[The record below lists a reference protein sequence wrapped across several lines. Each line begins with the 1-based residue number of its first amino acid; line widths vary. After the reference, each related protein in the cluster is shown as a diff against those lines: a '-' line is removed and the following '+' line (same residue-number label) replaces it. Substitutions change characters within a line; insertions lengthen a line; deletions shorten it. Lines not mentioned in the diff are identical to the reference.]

1 LILES
6 PLNGFVIDSEYVI
19 SGNLT
24 VGTQYEVFDN
34 QIIHNA
40 VVYNPGQLFT
50 AVATTYTGVGLV
62 KYKNQKRQMTN
73 DDEYPLS
80 HTMMESI
87 ILKILTIDYKI
98 EMAQINDIRNN
109 STDTSKVLA
118 GNE

>member
-1 LILES
+1 
-6 PLNGFVIDSEYVI
+6 
-19 SGNLT
+19 
-24 VGTQYEVFDN
+24 
-34 QIIHNA
+34 
-40 VVYNPGQLFT
+40 
-50 AVATTYTGVGLV
+50 
-62 KYKNQKRQMTN
+62 MTN